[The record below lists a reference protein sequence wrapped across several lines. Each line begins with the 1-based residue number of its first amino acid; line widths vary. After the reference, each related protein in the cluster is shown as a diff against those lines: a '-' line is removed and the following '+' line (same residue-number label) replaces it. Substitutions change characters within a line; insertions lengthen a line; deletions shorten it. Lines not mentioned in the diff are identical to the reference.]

1 MAKNNFPIIVRVQI
15 VNKIRNAVF
24 VVVFKLAHQGNIVAL
39 MNRRT
44 CRTLHFYFK
53 TFAVPTP
60 VPANKPGRCIRP
72 SPRPE
77 WGGGLRT
84 RC

>member
-1 MAKNNFPIIVRVQI
+1 MTQNNFPIIVWVQI

-53 TFAVPTP
+53 TFAFQLPPQQISRGV
-60 VPANKPGRCIRP
+60 AFA
-72 SPRPE
+72 SA
-77 WGGGLRT
+77 
-84 RC
+84 